1 MIVELHNLLDSMPSK
16 TIMLVNPIP
25 VYGVE
30 PDTVWAAK
38 CVGLTRVSKNN
49 YNVILV
55 NVKQFYRPIKR
66 TSFIFQNELARQ
78 IQLTLVGLLLL
89 EKQQRIYLY

>member
-1 MIVELHNLLDSMPSK
+1 MIAELHNLLDSMHSK

-30 PDTVWAAK
+30 PDTVWTAK
-38 CVGLTRVSKNN
+38 CVGITRVSKNN

>member
-30 PDTVWAAK
+30 PDTVWTAK
-38 CVGLTRVSKNN
+38 CVGVTRVSKNN